1 MDNQRASKVKTPG
14 SSLWHFPWHPEWSNK
29 ERMEQQFAKPVID
42 RFTDG
47 ETKKSDLPDVMNK
60 KVQKQLLLD
69 LSHFVIAPASF
80 SNPSI
85 S

>member
-1 MDNQRASKVKTPG
+1 
-14 SSLWHFPWHPEWSNK
+14 
-29 ERMEQQFAKPVID
+29 MEQQFVKPVID